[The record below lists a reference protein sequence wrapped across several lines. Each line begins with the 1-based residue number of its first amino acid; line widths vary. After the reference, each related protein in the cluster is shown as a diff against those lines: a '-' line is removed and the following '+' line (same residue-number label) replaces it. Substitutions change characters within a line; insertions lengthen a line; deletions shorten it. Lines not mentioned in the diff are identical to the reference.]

1 MLVKMETETPDVP
14 ETVPNYVADG
24 LERQDSETLRDIQD
38 YVAELIEWQQREVEP
53 EEVADDD
60 EEIVGVEEHERGT
73 VVSKKV
79 PCGKD
84 CDGCPHGPYEYL
96 AYRDG
101 GTVKTEYLGKVD
113 G

>member
-1 MLVKMETETPDVP
+1 METETPDVP
-14 ETVPNYVADG
+14 DDVPKYVADG
-24 LERQDSETLRDIQD
+24 LERQDSETLREIQD

-73 VVSKKV
+73 VVSKMV

-84 CDGCPHGPYEYL
+84 CEGCPHGPYEYL

-101 GTVKTEYLGKVD
+101 GTVKTEYLGPVEGD